1 MRDYHEVFGLW
12 NGSLPVTPDEYVRHD
27 ACALAALIHRGD
39 TTAREVLDCAIVC
52 ADRAD
57 PALHAIAHRLDEA
70 ARNQV
75 ALLPEGPFRGVPFL
89 VKDTGATVAGAP
101 MTSGSRLF
109 AGNRPETD
117 CTLVSRYRAAGL
129 VLMGK
134 TNTPELGLSFTTEPL
149 AQGPTHN
156 PWNVRH
162 GPGGSS
168 GGSAAAVAAGIV
180 PMAHASD
187 GAGSIRL
194 PAAHCGLFGFKP
206 SRMRNPVGP
215 VIGEGLA
222 GMSSAH
228 CVSRSVR
235 DSAALLDASAGAE
248 PGDPYAAP
256 VATRGFLA
264 ETQQDPPRLR
274 IGVSCKVP
282 TGTVLDPAC
291 EAATQ
296 RAARLC
302 EALGHSVEEA
312 ALDYDAEALKA
323 AWRTIV
329 GVSAALGVRTQL
341 WAHPG
346 LSADTGLEPVNR
358 AWIAQAA
365 EISGFAYAEAINEI
379 RRAGRRTGRSFARF
393 DVFLTPCTAA
403 PAPLLGELAC
413 IDDDVDAFYD
423 RFWAHGPFTAI
434 YNANGCPAMSV
445 PMGFSEA
452 GLPVGAHFGAALGQD
467 GLLFALA
474 AQIERALPWPF
485 DRAFARV
492 LAATA

>member
-1 MRDYHEVFGLW
+1 VHLPEYIDRDAL
-12 NGSLPVTPDEYVRHD
+12 
-27 ACALAALIHRGD
+27 ALAALIESGEVS
-39 TTAREVLDCAIVC
+39 AREVLECAIAC

-57 PALHAIAHRLDEA
+57 PALHAIAHRLDAA
-70 ARNQV
+70 ARDQV
-75 ALLPEGPFRGVPFL
+75 AFLPKGAFSGVPFL
-89 VKDTGATVAGAP
+89 VKDTGAAVAGAP
-101 MTSGSRLF
+101 TTSGSRLF
-109 AGNRPETD
+109 AGNRAETD
-117 CTLVSRYRAAGL
+117 NTLVARYRAAGL
-129 VLMGK
+129 VFLGK

-156 PWNVRH
+156 PWDVTRS
-162 GPGGSS
+162 PGGSS

-180 PMAHASD
+180 PVAHASD

-206 SRMRNPVGP
+206 SRARNPVGP
-215 VIGEGLA
+215 LIGEALS

-256 VATRGFLA
+256 RAPRAFLG

-274 IGVSCKVP
+274 IGFSTRVP
-282 TGTVLDPAC
+282 TGTAIDPDYVAC
-291 EAATQ
+291 VE

-302 EALGHSVEEA
+302 EGLGHIVEEA
-312 ALDYDAEALKA
+312 ALDYDAEALKS

-329 GVSAALGVRTQL
+329 GVSAALGVQAQL
-341 WAHPG
+341 QAHPK
-346 LSADTGLEPVNR
+346 LSAETGLEPVNR
-358 AWIAQAA
+358 AWMAEAAQTTA
-365 EISGFAYAEAINEI
+365 FAYAEAVNEI
-379 RRAGRRTGRSFARF
+379 RRAGRRTGRSFARY
-393 DVFLTPCTAA
+393 DVFLTPCAAA

-434 YNANGCPAMSV
+434 YNANGCPAMTV
-445 PMGFSEA
+445 PMGVSA
-452 GLPVGAHFGAALGQD
+452 HGLPGGAHFGAALGQD

-474 AQIERALPWPF
+474 AQIERAQPWSYEIPF
-485 DRAFARV
+485 GRV
-492 LAATA
+492 LAGTAA

>member
-1 MRDYHEVFGLW
+1 
-12 NGSLPVTPDEYVRHD
+12 VTPAEYILHD
-27 ACALAALIHRGD
+27 ASSLATLIRRGD
-39 TTAREVLDCAIVC
+39 VTAREVLDCAIVC
-52 ADRAD
+52 ADRAE
-57 PALHAIAHRLDEA
+57 PALHAIAHRLDAA
-70 ARNQV
+70 ARDQT
-75 ALLPEGPFRGVPFL
+75 ASLSAGPFTGVPFL
-89 VKDTGATVAGAP
+89 VKDTGAAVAGAP

-109 AGNRPETD
+109 AGNRTETD
-117 CTLVSRYRAAGL
+117 STLVSRYRTAGL
-129 VLMGK
+129 VSMGK

-156 PWNVRH
+156 PWDLARS
-162 GPGGSS
+162 PGGSS

-215 VIGEGLA
+215 AIGEALA

-235 DSAALLDASAGAE
+235 DSAALLDASAGEE

-256 VATRGFLA
+256 NATRPFLA
-264 ETQQDPPRLR
+264 ETQHDPPRLR
-274 IGVSCKVP
+274 IGVSTQVP
-282 TGTVLDPAC
+282 TGTALHPAC

-302 EALGHSVEEA
+302 EVLGHSVEEA
-312 ALDYDAEALKA
+312 ALDYDAAALKS
-323 AWRTIV
+323 AWRTIA
-329 GVSAALGVRTQL
+329 GVSAALGVRAQL
-341 WAHPG
+341 QAHPE
-346 LSADTGLEPVNR
+346 LSAEHGLEPVNR
-358 AWIAQAA
+358 AWMAQAA
-365 EISGFAYAEAINEI
+365 EISGFAYAESINEI

-434 YNANGCPAMSV
+434 YNANGCPAMTV
-445 PMGFSEA
+445 PMGVSEE

-474 AQIERALPWPF
+474 AQIERAQPWCF
-485 DRAFARV
+485 DRPFGRV
-492 LAATA
+492 LAGAET